1 MILKNIIVLIIHALC
16 KVTIKPREVCMSQ
29 PILYIDK
36 SDIREG
42 KLDELKENIVKLIV
56 FIKKNIP
63 QIISYRFSL
72 VKGMI

>member
-1 MILKNIIVLIIHALC
+1 
-16 KVTIKPREVCMSQ
+16 MSQ